1 MSDVVNSIFG
11 RSKYETSGPGGY
23 VAPDSTTESDAA
35 DVAASPETVDIEAIE
50 VGQTET
56 AEDRSTDNDEDTADA
71 VEANTDDQAED
82 AADEAASNEDVAE
95 ASDETVAE
103 EDTDAEVVGEVPVVA
118 AAEPAT
124 EPEEAGT
131 RPAAGTRGST
141 TVADGVV
148 TKIVTMV
155 ARKAEGVHEL
165 DEAGTSVD
173 VDGEVAT
180 IAVTL
185 VVVYGHP
192 VKKLAEQLRIDVI
205 EAVEDYLGLDV
216 ALVDVHIADIHV
228 PDAG

>member
-1 MSDVVNSIFG
+1 MSDVMNGIFN
-11 RSKYETSGPGGY
+11 RAQSETPSSEDYDYGTG
-23 VAPDSTTESDAA
+23 TTEVEA
-35 DVAASPETVDIEAIE
+35 PEPDGDT
-50 VGQTET
+50 TET
-56 AEDRSTDNDEDTADA
+56 EDTAA
-71 VEANTDDQAED
+71 ETDETAD
-82 AADEAASNEDVAE
+82 AAEADENDTDEA
-95 ASDETVAE
+95 VAE
-103 EDTDAEVVGEVPVVA
+103 EDTDAAGEAAEETDEVPVVVA
-118 AAEPAT
+118 EAEPGVA
-124 EPEEAGT
+124 ES

-148 TKIVTMV
+148 TKIVTLV

-192 VKKLAEQLRIDVI
+192 VKKLAEQLRIDVV

>member
-1 MSDVVNSIFG
+1 MSDVMNGIFT
-11 RSKYETSGPGGY
+11 RAQSETSSSEDYGY
-23 VAPDSTTESDAA
+23 GTTEAEA
-35 DVAASPETVDIEAIE
+35 PEPAGDT
-50 VGQTET
+50 TET
-56 AEDRSTDNDEDTADA
+56 EDTA
-71 VEANTDDQAED
+71 AETGETAD
-82 AADEAASNEDVAE
+82 AAEAEEHDTDEA
-95 ASDETVAE
+95 VAE
-103 EDTDAEVVGEVPVVA
+103 EDTDAADEAAEETEEVPVVVA